1 MAETV
6 IYSDIDMELTQATDG
21 DVLKDTNEDAV
32 INSIINIINTIK
44 GSRRMLPEFAASI
57 QRLLFEPIDART
69 ANVIRNKIAA
79 NITKWDNRVNITRIF
94 VDPDEDNNTYRC
106 LMEFSI
112 VGLDVESTRT
122 LKFVLRAF

>member
-1 MAETV
+1 MAI
-6 IYSDIDMELTQATDG
+6 IYSDIDIELTQATDG

-44 GSRRMLPEFAASI
+44 GSRRMLPDFAASI
-57 QRLLFEPIDART
+57 QQILFEPIDPRT
-69 ANVIRNKIAA
+69 ANLIRNKIAS
-79 NITKWDNRVNITRIF
+79 NIIKWDNRVNIKKILVEPIYDR
-94 VDPDEDNNTYRC
+94 NMYQC

-112 VGLDVESTRT
+112 VGMNVDDTRS